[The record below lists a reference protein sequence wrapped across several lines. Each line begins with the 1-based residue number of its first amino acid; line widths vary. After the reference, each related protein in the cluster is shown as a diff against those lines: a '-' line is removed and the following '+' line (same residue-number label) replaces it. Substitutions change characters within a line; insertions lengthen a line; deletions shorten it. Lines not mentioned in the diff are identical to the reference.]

1 MPRIITN
8 ETYGCP
14 PIRALTFDSLGLI
27 KVTEARGKERG
38 TPTVV
43 NTWGEMNA
51 NRSVIAASM
60 DDRLDNPLLAV
71 ARKDGKIEVLNP
83 CTGDLHF
90 SYSAFGDDGCSPED
104 NEVSGLHL
112 FRKQID
118 DQAERSCT
126 LLTCTKKGDVSLR
139 SVKFPADS
147 TDEAAAPKTWKA
159 CGTGELLFGKVDGSE
174 NFGLFGGKRVEAN
187 IWDLEQCTKIWSA
200 KSPPKD
206 SLGIFTPTWFTC
218 AAFLS
223 NEDHR
228 KFVTGTK
235 SHQVR
240 LYDASAQRRPV
251 LSFDFHE
258 TAVTA
263 ICEDPDGHTI
273 YVGNASADLAAYD
286 IRTGKLLGSFL
297 GKCSGSIRS
306 VVRHPRHQVIA
317 SCGLDRYLRVYD
329 VKTRQLISAVFLK
342 QHLTGL
348 VFDSGFSGEETAV
361 ANTVVDDDAT
371 EENMTIMEQEDDE
384 EDEEE
389 QEDEAEKAPVKKK
402 KSKKEKRSR
411 KKVQEDDDDE
421 EEKED
426 ETEEA
431 PVKKKKSKKE
441 KRSREKVS
449 EGEET
454 DEVRSSKKTRE
465 HKKKT
470 KKVKHNQED

>member
-43 NTWGEMNA
+43 NTWGETNA
-51 NRSVIAASM
+51 SRCVLAASI
-60 DDRLDNPLLAV
+60 DDRLSNPLLAV
-71 ARKDGKIEVLNP
+71 ARKDGSVEVLNP
-83 CTGDLHF
+83 CNGDLHF
-90 SYSAFGDDGCSPED
+90 AYSVFGDDGSSPED
-104 NEVSGLHL
+104 DEISGLHL
-112 FRKQID
+112 FRKQSD
-118 DQAERSCT
+118 YQAERSCS

-139 SVKFPADS
+139 SVKFPDAHADS
-147 TDEAAAPKTWKA
+147 TDDAAPKTWKA
-159 CGTGELLFGKVDGSE
+159 CGSGELLVGKVDGSE
-174 NFGLFGGKRVEAN
+174 NFGLFGGKRVEVN

-206 SLGIFTPTWFTC
+206 NLGIFTPTWFTC

-240 LYDASAQRRPV
+240 LYDVSAQRRPV
-251 LSFDFHE
+251 LSFDFRE
-258 TAVTA
+258 TAITA
-263 ICEDPDGHTI
+263 ISEDPDGHTI
-273 YVGNASADLAAYD
+273 YVGNASADLASFD

-306 VVRHPRHQVIA
+306 VVRHPQQQVIA

-348 VFDSGFSGEETAV
+348 VFDSGFSGEDIAV
-361 ANTVVDDDAT
+361 ANTVVEAES
-371 EENMTIMEQEDDE
+371 EENMTIMEQED
-384 EDEEE
+384 EEE
-389 QEDEAEKAPVKKK
+389 QNED
-402 KSKKEKRSR
+402 RL
-411 KKVQEDDDDE
+411 
-421 EEKED
+421 
-426 ETEEA
+426 EEA
-431 PVKKKKSKKE
+431 PVKKKKSKKD
-441 KRSREKVS
+441 KRSREEVS
-449 EGEET
+449 GGEEI
-454 DEVRSSKKTRE
+454 DEVRSKKTRD
-465 HKKKT
+465 HKKKS
-470 KKVKHNQED
+470 KKVKHIQEE

>member
-8 ETYGCP
+8 ESYGCP

-38 TPTVV
+38 TPSVV

-51 NRSVIAASM
+51 SRSVLAASM
-60 DDRLDNPLLAV
+60 DDRPNNPLLAV
-71 ARKDGKIEVLNP
+71 ARKDGNVEVLNP
-83 CTGDLHF
+83 CNGDLHF
-90 SYSAFGDDGCSPED
+90 AYSVFGDDGCSPED
-104 NEVSGLHL
+104 DEISGLHL

-126 LLTCTKKGDVSLR
+126 LLTCTRKGDVSLR
-139 SVKFPADS
+139 SVTFPDT
-147 TDEAAAPKTWKA
+147 TDDAAPKSWKA
-159 CGTGELLFGKVDGSE
+159 CGFGELLFGKVDGSE

-206 SLGIFTPTWFTC
+206 NLGIFTPTWFTC

-240 LYDASAQRRPV
+240 LYDVSAQRRPV

-306 VVRHPRHQVIA
+306 VVRHPHHQVIA

-329 VKTRQLISAVFLK
+329 VETRQLISAVFLK

-361 ANTVVDDDAT
+361 ANTVVEAAT
-371 EENMTIMEQEDDE
+371 EETMTIMDQEDDE
-384 EDEEE
+384 EEV
-389 QEDEAEKAPVKKK
+389 QEDETDK
-402 KSKKEKRSR
+402 
-411 KKVQEDDDDE
+411 
-421 EEKED
+421 
-426 ETEEA
+426 EA
-431 PVKKKKSKKE
+431 PVKKRKSKKE

-454 DEVRSSKKTRE
+454 DELRSSKKTRE